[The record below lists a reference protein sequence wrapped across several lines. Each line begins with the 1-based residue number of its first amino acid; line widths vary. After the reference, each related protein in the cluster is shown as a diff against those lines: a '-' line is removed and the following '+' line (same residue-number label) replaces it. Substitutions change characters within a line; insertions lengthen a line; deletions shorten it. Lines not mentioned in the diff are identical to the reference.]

1 MLEPRL
7 SWGASAAGRVYGL
20 GDLDFLRV
28 VRVAMLSGDILEGST
43 AFIQEIIREVN
54 PSLFDSKT
62 CGSLQLVLAMV
73 CVDTE
78 RWVVCEAGMLWF
90 IWSIEAM

>member
-7 SWGASAAGRVYGL
+7 SWGASAAGRAYGL

-62 CGSLQLVLAMV
+62 WGSLQLVLAMMCRHREV
-73 CVDTE
+73 GSMRSWDVG
-78 RWVVCEAGMLWF
+78 V
-90 IWSIEAM
+90 

>member
-62 CGSLQLVLAMV
+62 CGSLQLVLAMMCRHREV
-73 CVDTE
+73 GSM
-78 RWVVCEAGMLWF
+78 R
-90 IWSIEAM
+90 S